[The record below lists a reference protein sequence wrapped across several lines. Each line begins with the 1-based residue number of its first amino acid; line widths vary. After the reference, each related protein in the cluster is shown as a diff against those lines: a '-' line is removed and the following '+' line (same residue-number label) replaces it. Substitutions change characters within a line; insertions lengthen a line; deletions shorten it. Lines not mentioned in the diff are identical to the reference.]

1 MPVSGDHLS
10 ASLQRFVDRHL
21 PSMDHVEVALRVG
34 ASPDLDHT
42 AENVAAEARMQE
54 PRARDA
60 LEQLVES
67 GLLVRTP
74 LGFRLAGM
82 PTDSDALRQLAVAYT
97 VRPVTLVR
105 AVYERPWTVVRDA
118 RGASD
123 GEDGDTNQ

>member
-1 MPVSGDHLS
+1 MSGDQLS

-54 PRARDA
+54 PRARLA
-60 LEQLVES
+60 LEELAES
-67 GLLVRTP
+67 GLLIRTA

-105 AVYERPWTVVRDA
+105 AVYERPWEVLRDT
-118 RGASD
+118 RGTSD
-123 GEDGDTNQ
+123 GEEGDTSQ